1 MILSEAKA
9 FLKREINEREREA
22 EETKES
28 LLVFQSRKV
37 EVKLPQD
44 SNNPMSL
51 FSNAVVKI
59 RKKM

>member
-1 MILSEAKA
+1 MG
-9 FLKREINEREREA
+9 EREA